1 MRRSSVSLL
10 ALVAPALML
19 SACSA
24 EKSEDAVAAA
34 SDAAAEAASGVSSSK
49 AGPSIGGAVAP
60 GVAFTYAYA
69 FSLPAKAISSVQQE
83 HAAACQKLGSARCRV
98 TGINYDQPGEDQVSA
113 RTDFLLAPDIAHAFG
128 TDGIKAV
135 EQAEGKL
142 ENASV
147 SGENAGNAIKLSQ
160 QDSAAVQAEIARI
173 ELRLKAPGLTRA
185 ERVELQQQIA
195 GLQEQLRGQAVERRA
210 KEASIATTPVSFT
223 YASESLIGGGNTFG
237 RAAGASWS
245 SAKTVLSFVTLIA
258 GVALPWVL
266 LIGLAVLAWHGL
278 RRRPAAA
285 ASAAEPA
292 APQ

>member
-1 MRRSSVSLL
+1 MRRSSVSLI
-10 ALVAPALML
+10 ALIAPALLL
-19 SACSA
+19 SACST
-24 EKSEDAVAAA
+24 EKAEDAAAAA
-34 SDAAAEAASGVSSSK
+34 SDAAGETVSAASSSK

-69 FSLPAKAISSVQQE
+69 FSLPAKAISAVQQD
-83 HAAACQKLGSARCRV
+83 HADACQKLGPSRCRV
-98 TGINYDQPGEDQVSA
+98 TGINYDQPGEDQVTA

-128 TDGIKAV
+128 NDGIKAV

-147 SGENAGNAIKLSQ
+147 SGENAGDAIKLSQ

-173 ELRLKAPGLTRA
+173 ELRLKALGLTRS

-195 GLQEQLRGQAVERRA
+195 GLQEQLRGQAADRRA
-210 KEASIATTPVSFT
+210 KEASIATTPVSFG
-223 YASESLIGGGNTFG
+223 YSSEGLIGGGNTFG

-245 SAKTVLSFVTLIA
+245 SAKTALSFVTLIA

-266 LIGLAVLAWHGL
+266 LIGLGVLAWRGL
-278 RRRPAAA
+278 RRRPVVATP
-285 ASAAEPA
+285 AEPLP
-292 APQ
+292 PQ